1 MSSKIKCKDSSVM
14 TELVVVAAVVVDK
27 RPSPPM
33 ADATVD
39 ATADAATPNSGNGGA
54 TRIFWSSEIKLVLHN
69 FHKISLGMK

>member
-69 FHKISLGMK
+69 FHKISLSKL

>member
-1 MSSKIKCKDSSVM
+1 M

-27 RPSPPM
+27 RPLPPM

-54 TRIFWSSEIKLVLHN
+54 TRIFWSSEMKLVFYN
-69 FHKISLGMK
+69 FHKISLSKL